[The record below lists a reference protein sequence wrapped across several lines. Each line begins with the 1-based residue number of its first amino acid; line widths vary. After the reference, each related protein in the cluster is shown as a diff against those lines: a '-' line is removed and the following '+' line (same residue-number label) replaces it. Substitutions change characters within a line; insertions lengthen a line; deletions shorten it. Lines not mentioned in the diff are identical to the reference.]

1 MLKKNI
7 IKMLGYERF
16 SNKILNEIEQHKFVN
31 GQILVRLQKEIINYK
46 NLSELEFKV
55 FSQYGDDGI
64 IQFLINKLPIKSQL
78 FIEFGVEDYHESN
91 TRFLL
96 MNNNWKGLVID
107 GSLQNINLIK
117 KESISWRYD
126 LTAIHSFITKDN
138 INEIFTN
145 NGFIGEIGILS
156 IDIDG
161 NDYWVWKNIN
171 TVKPAIVIAEYNSVF
186 GAEHA
191 ITVPYIPEF
200 ERSKYHYS
208 CLCWGAS
215 LKALNMLA
223 NEKGYYFVGCNSAGN
238 NAYFVSNEY
247 KNTIKEIS
255 IEKGFVCSKFRE
267 SRDDKGN
274 LTFLSGNDRLNVIK
288 DCLVY
293 HIEKNKNIYIREI
306 I

>member
-1 MLKKNI
+1 MLKKYI
-7 IKMLGYERF
+7 IKTLGYERF
-16 SNKILNEIEQHKFVN
+16 SNKILNEIEQLKFVN
-31 GQILVRLQKEIINYK
+31 GQILVRLQKEIIDYN

-64 IQFLINKLPIKSQL
+64 IQFMINKLPIKSQV

-107 GSLQNINLIK
+107 GSSQNINFIK
-117 KESISWRYD
+117 NESLFWRYD
-126 LTAIHSFITKDN
+126 LTAIHSFINAEN
-138 INEIFTN
+138 INDIFTK
-145 NGFIGEIGILS
+145 NGFEGEIGILS

-200 ERSKYHYS
+200 ERNKYHYS
-208 CLCWGAS
+208 CLYWGAS

-238 NAYFVSNEY
+238 NAYFVNNDY
-247 KNTIKEIS
+247 KQIIKEVN
-255 IEKGFVCSKFRE
+255 IEKGFVNSKFRE
-267 SRDDKGN
+267 SRDDKGS
-274 LTFLSGNDRLNVIK
+274 LTFLSENERLNIIK
-288 DCLVY
+288 DCQVY
-293 HIEKNKNIYIREI
+293 HIEKNKNMYIRELI
-306 I
+306 